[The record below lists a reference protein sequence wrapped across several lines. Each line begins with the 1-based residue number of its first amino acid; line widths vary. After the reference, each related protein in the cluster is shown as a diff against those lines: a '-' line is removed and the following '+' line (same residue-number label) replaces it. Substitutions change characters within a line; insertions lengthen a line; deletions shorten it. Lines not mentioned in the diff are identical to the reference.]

1 MPQIYI
7 NNNREYLY
15 MATTSSLLQNAKT
28 AAAKTT
34 QQAASG
40 LQQNLSP
47 GFRNGGNETLEFPL
61 DLGDLQRPIIRFS
74 CLPHDASEPIDS
86 ICLPYPQGVAFNDV
100 ASYSTINMG
109 TISAM
114 ADIAKAAGGASGIGG
129 KLKAA
134 AGEAGAQAFSGGGIG
149 ASILA
154 AKKLGL
160 EGVAKTM
167 EFSSQQVVNPRTN
180 TAFDGNSL
188 RSFQFDFKMI
198 GSSEAEVRMIDN
210 IQNCLRNNSYAKE
223 IGGRKTMLQ
232 YPSLWHIEF
241 LDPDMQELQY
251 VPKIFSCYL
260 TAVTTTINASDNTF
274 RVDYSPHEVDISL
287 QFQESKILT
296 RNEIEDLE
304 INSNR
309 ENADT
314 SFINE
319 KKDELVS
326 AQNELI
332 DKLAADEEAAAAKA
346 AAEEE

>member
-1 MPQIYI
+1 
-7 NNNREYLY
+7 

-28 AAAKTT
+28 AIAKTT

-40 LQQNLSP
+40 LQQNLST

-61 DLGDLQRPIIRFS
+61 DLGDLQRPIVRFS
-74 CLPHDASEPIDS
+74 CIPHDASEPIES
-86 ICLPYPQGVAFNDV
+86 ICFPFPQGVAFNDV

-109 TISAM
+109 TITAM
-114 ADIAKAAGGASGIGG
+114 ADIAKAAASKTGIKD

-134 AGEAGAQAFSGGGIG
+134 AGEAGAQTFSGGGIG
-149 ASILA
+149 ASILLSRR
-154 AKKLGL
+154 LGL
-160 EGVAKTM
+160 ESVARPM
-167 EFSSQQVVNPRTN
+167 EFASKQVVNPRTN
-180 TAFDGNSL
+180 TAFDGNAL
-188 RSFQFDFKMI
+188 RAFQFDFKMI
-198 GSSEAEVRMIDN
+198 GSSEAEVRVIDS
-210 IQNCLRNNSYAKE
+210 IQNVFRNNTYAKE

-241 LDPDMQELQY
+241 MDPDMQELQY

-260 TAVTTTINASDNTF
+260 TSLSVTINASDNTF
-274 RVDYSPHEVDISL
+274 RTDYSPHEVDVSL

-314 SFINE
+314 DFINE
-319 KKDELVS
+319 KKEELVS
-326 AQNELI
+326 AQNKLI
-332 DKLAADEEAAAAKA
+332 KKLAADEAAAAKKERDA
-346 AAEEE
+346 NQT

>member
-1 MPQIYI
+1 
-7 NNNREYLY
+7 
-15 MATTSSLLQNAKT
+15 MATTSSLLQSAKT
-28 AAAKTT
+28 AVGKTT
-34 QQAASG
+34 QEAASG
-40 LQQNLSP
+40 LQQNHAS

-61 DLGDLQRPIIRFS
+61 DLGDLRRPIIRFS
-74 CLPHDASEPIDS
+74 CIPHDASEPIES
-86 ICLPYPQGVAFNDV
+86 ICLPYPQGVAFNDT
-100 ASYSTINMG
+100 ANYSTINMG
-109 TISAM
+109 TVSAM
-114 ADIAKAAGGASGIGG
+114 ADIAKAVGGAEGIGG

-134 AGEAGAQAFSGGGIG
+134 AGEAGAQSFSGGGLG
-149 ASILA
+149 ASILLS
-154 AKKLGL
+154 KKLGM

-167 EFSSQQVVNPRTN
+167 EFTSKQVVNPRTN

-198 GSSEAEVRMIDN
+198 GSSAPEVRMIDN

-241 LDPDMQELQY
+241 MDPDMQELQY

-274 RVDYSPHEVDISL
+274 RNDYSPHEVDVSL

-304 INSNR
+304 MNSNR

-319 KKDELVS
+319 KKEDLVS
-326 AQNELI
+326 AQKSLI
-332 DKLAADEEAAAAKA
+332 NKLAADEAAAARKA
-346 AAEEE
+346 AEKEG